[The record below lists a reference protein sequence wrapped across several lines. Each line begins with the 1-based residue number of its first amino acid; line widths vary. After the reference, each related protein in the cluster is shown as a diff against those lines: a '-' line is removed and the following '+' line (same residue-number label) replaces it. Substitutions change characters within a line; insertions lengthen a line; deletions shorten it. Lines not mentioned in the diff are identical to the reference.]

1 MINPE
6 VGRRKAERG
15 MRIRSASSITSPY
28 PSRVTSHGL
37 NGFTL
42 LEVMVAVSIMAM
54 VLVTLLGL
62 KNRSMQDVM
71 VAEHITTATMLAK
84 REIVKTIT
92 TNPLKKWLPDEQE
105 GDFAGEEDFS
115 GYAWKKTI
123 SQIPISND
131 VFITEIRVAILWK
144 EGDRQEMVELVDYE

>member
-1 MINPE
+1 
-6 VGRRKAERG
+6 
-15 MRIRSASSITSPY
+15 
-28 PSRVTSHGL
+28 
-37 NGFTL
+37 
-42 LEVMVAVSIMAM
+42 MVAVSIMAM

-71 VAEHITTATMLAK
+71 SAEHITTATMLAK

-92 TNPLKKWLPDEQE
+92 TNPLKKWLPDEQA

-115 GYAWKKTI
+115 GYAWKKTV
-123 SQIPISND
+123 SLIPISND